1 MTSSAGLHEENLE
14 KELNIRLKVQI
25 LVNAVVLSPVVDVL
39 TVGSRVGEFSEAFFA
54 LIGLVPCMKSLVLD
68 QMMLEFESFVTG
80 IALVRS
86 RLI

>member
-1 MTSSAGLHEENLE
+1 M
-14 KELNIRLKVQI
+14 
-25 LVNAVVLSPVVDVL
+25 VDVL